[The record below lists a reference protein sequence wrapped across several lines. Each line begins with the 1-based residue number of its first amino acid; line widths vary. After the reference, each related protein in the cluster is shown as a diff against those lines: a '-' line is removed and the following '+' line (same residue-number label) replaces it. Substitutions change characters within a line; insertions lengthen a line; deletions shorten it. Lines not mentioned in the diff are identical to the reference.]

1 MPPRLK
7 PQGGST
13 ATSGIL
19 IAVEGIDGSGLSTQA
34 RALAR
39 WLGHSGRPALLTK
52 EPSSGPAGRLIRR
65 SLRGHG
71 AAAALSEP
79 AMAAL
84 FAADRLDHLSRT
96 VEPALAQGM
105 VVISDRYLLSSFAYQ
120 SLAVDLDWLRH
131 LNRRARR
138 PDLTL
143 LLEVPTAVSRSRRQ
157 ARPGDE
163 RYEADDHLELV
174 RERFV
179 ALGLLLRAELGVVA
193 VDAQGPPDEVL
204 ARLKAAVVERL
215 P

>member
-1 MPPRLK
+1 
-7 PQGGST
+7 
-13 ATSGIL
+13 
-19 IAVEGIDGSGLSTQA
+19 
-34 RALAR
+34 
-39 WLGHSGRPALLTK
+39 
-52 EPSSGPAGRLIRR
+52 
-65 SLRGHG
+65 
-71 AAAALSEP
+71 
-79 AMAAL
+79 MAAL

-96 VEPALAQGM
+96 VEPALAQGL

-157 ARPGDE
+157 ERPGDE
-163 RYEADDHLELV
+163 RYEADDHLEQV
-174 RERFV
+174 RERFA
-179 ALGLLLRAELGVVA
+179 ALGLSLRSELGVVA

-204 ARLKAAVVERL
+204 ARLKAVVVERL